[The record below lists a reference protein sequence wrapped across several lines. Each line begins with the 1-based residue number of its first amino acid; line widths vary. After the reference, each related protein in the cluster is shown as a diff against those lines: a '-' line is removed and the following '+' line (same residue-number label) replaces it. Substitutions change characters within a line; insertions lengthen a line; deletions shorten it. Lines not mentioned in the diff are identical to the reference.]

1 MSELIISI
9 NPINKQIVGKV
20 SITQPKTVD
29 DILQKSA
36 TAQTEWGKLRVSER
50 SKILTKARR
59 ILVKKSEEIIRLISD
74 ETGKPYW
81 DSFMEVMTVAEHLKY
96 VCKEAPF
103 ILSKEHRSSSIFL
116 HKKSYVQYVPYGTV
130 GVISPWNYPLILT
143 MSPVIEALISG
154 NSVVLKPSEY
164 TPIIAETIK
173 KIFLESGVP
182 NNVFQIVHG
191 YGDIGNML
199 VNSKKTNLI
208 CFTGSVKVGQIVAKS
223 CAQQLKPVVLELGG
237 KDPMIVM
244 DDANIDRAVSAAIWG
259 GFSNCGQ
266 TCISVERVYVIDSI
280 ADKFIGL
287 LKKQIL
293 DIRVSDDKE
302 NSDLGTIINQKQKDL
317 IGKFVDQAKKDGL
330 SIYQKSDNSLESD
343 SFFYLPTVIETNE
356 KTSSLMQ
363 SEIFG
368 PVITITRVS
377 NEKEAINAANSTDF
391 GLSASV
397 FSKNIYKA
405 RKIAKQINS
414 GSVCIND
421 VNTNYICSALPFG
434 GVGISGIGR
443 VHGPE
448 GIKTFSKT
456 QSICEDKTGFKKELW
471 WFPVGEKTKKWFKI
485 FFRYWYS

>member
-1 MSELIISI
+1 CLSIEISNLRAMSELIISI

-191 YGDIGNML
+191 
-199 VNSKKTNLI
+199 
-208 CFTGSVKVGQIVAKS
+208 
-223 CAQQLKPVVLELGG
+223 
-237 KDPMIVM
+237 
-244 DDANIDRAVSAAIWG
+244 
-259 GFSNCGQ
+259 
-266 TCISVERVYVIDSI
+266 
-280 ADKFIGL
+280 
-287 LKKQIL
+287 
-293 DIRVSDDKE
+293 
-302 NSDLGTIINQKQKDL
+302 
-317 IGKFVDQAKKDGL
+317 
-330 SIYQKSDNSLESD
+330 
-343 SFFYLPTVIETNE
+343 
-356 KTSSLMQ
+356 
-363 SEIFG
+363 
-368 PVITITRVS
+368 
-377 NEKEAINAANSTDF
+377 
-391 GLSASV
+391 
-397 FSKNIYKA
+397 
-405 RKIAKQINS
+405 
-414 GSVCIND
+414 
-421 VNTNYICSALPFG
+421 
-434 GVGISGIGR
+434 
-443 VHGPE
+443 
-448 GIKTFSKT
+448 
-456 QSICEDKTGFKKELW
+456 
-471 WFPVGEKTKKWFKI
+471 
-485 FFRYWYS
+485 